1 MRHCLKAINKC
12 LQINFSLCPL
22 SNFLYKTKISFCNF
36 VDYSNGGYSQDND
49 EELLDFEQSLNVIP
63 TEDPFKHLT
72 NFKRLEPYFDPNVN
86 QNVTALVGKSA
97 YLNCIV
103 KNLGNKTVE

>member
-1 MRHCLKAINKC
+1 MAYIL
-12 LQINFSLCPL
+12 
-22 SNFLYKTKISFCNF
+22 
-36 VDYSNGGYSQDND
+36 DYSNGGYQQDND
-49 EELLDFEQSLNVIP
+49 EELLDFQQSLNVIP

-72 NFKRLEPYFDPNVN
+72 NFMRSEPYFDPNVN

-103 KNLGNKTVE
+103 KNIGNKTVE